1 MKFLHFLRHAK
12 SAWDQPGLTD
22 RERGLKKRGKREAPL
37 MGMALA
43 KHMTPM
49 TIAVSPA
56 RRAQLTLAG
65 LCTGWPEL
73 EKVEHS
79 TVEALYT
86 FSSND
91 LFKWI
96 AEQKDTDAL
105 FMIGHNPGMTSMIN
119 TLSGQFV
126 LGNLPTAGYV
136 ALKLEIDFWRD
147 LQPGCAEVTFS
158 LFPKQLRK

>member
-1 MKFLHFLRHAK
+1 M
-12 SAWDQPGLTD
+12 S
-22 RERGLKKRGKREAPL
+22 
-37 MGMALA
+37 
-43 KHMTPM
+43 
-49 TIAVSPA
+49 IAVSPA

-65 LCTGWPEL
+65 LCEGWPEL
-73 EKVEHS
+73 GEIEHS

-91 LFKWI
+91 LFEWI
-96 AEQKDTDAL
+96 AEQQDTDAL
-105 FMIGHNPGMTSMIN
+105 FMIGHNPGMTSMVN

-136 ALKLEIDFWRD
+136 ELALQIDCWRD
-147 LQPGCAEVTFS
+147 LQPGCAAVTFS